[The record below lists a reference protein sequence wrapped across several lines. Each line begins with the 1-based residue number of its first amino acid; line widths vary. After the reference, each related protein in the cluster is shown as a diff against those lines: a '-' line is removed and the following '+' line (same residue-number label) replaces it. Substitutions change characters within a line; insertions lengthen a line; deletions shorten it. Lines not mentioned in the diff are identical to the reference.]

1 MIIIRKKKFNIEI
14 SLEEFI
20 IYHNNNIHS
29 STKRKPIDI
38 KDLEDL
44 DEINEINLNIIKSM
58 SRKLKEESNIKENDL
73 LLLSDNITVN
83 NNIRIRYKNA
93 KKNFVIPCRFKSF
106 KNNNLVTII
115 IDINYKNILK
125 YGEEYVCDHNLLNIV
140 EEFAYSYYKNQYN
153 SEI

>member
-29 STKRKPIDI
+29 ATKRKPIDI

-83 NNIRIRYKNA
+83 NNNIRIRYKNA
-93 KKNFVIPCRFKSF
+93 KILLFLV
-106 KNNNLVTII
+106 NLNLLKTII
-115 IDINYKNILK
+115 WL
-125 YGEEYVCDHNLLNIV
+125 
-140 EEFAYSYYKNQYN
+140 Q
-153 SEI
+153 